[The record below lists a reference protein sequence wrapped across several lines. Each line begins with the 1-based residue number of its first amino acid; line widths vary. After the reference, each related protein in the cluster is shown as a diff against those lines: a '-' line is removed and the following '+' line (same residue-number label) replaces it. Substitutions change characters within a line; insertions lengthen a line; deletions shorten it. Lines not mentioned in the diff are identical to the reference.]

1 MKKYLNDDWKT
12 FFNDNISKSIKQYAD
27 RSWPKVVSNMDIFD
41 FLFEDSNSKE
51 NTEEKSPENKDIN
64 NDSIKD
70 KNENIKVNDENK
82 DIITEDKNNGNT
94 LLKINENDKK

>member
-12 FFNDNISKSIKQYAD
+12 FFNDNISQSIKQYTD

-41 FLFEDSNSKE
+41 FLFEENNNSSSKE

-70 KNENIKVNDENK
+70 KNENIKLNNENK
-82 DIITEDKNNGNT
+82 EIITEDKKNDNT
-94 LLKINENDKK
+94 LLKIN